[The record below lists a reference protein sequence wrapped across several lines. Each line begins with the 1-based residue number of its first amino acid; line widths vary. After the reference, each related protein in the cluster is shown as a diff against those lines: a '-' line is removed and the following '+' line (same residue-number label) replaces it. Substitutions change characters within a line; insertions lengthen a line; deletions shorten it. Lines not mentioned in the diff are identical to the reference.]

1 MWCSGLR
8 PERPPD
14 CDRDCWDV
22 MNHCWHGEPL
32 MRPHIGEVEISL
44 RAIYDRFAVTTAA
57 QQQQQ
62 QGAASVNGGAASSS
76 NDDFVEIDM
85 CESLT
90 TDSDLDFEE
99 LTLQ

>member
-1 MWCSGLR
+1 MAGLR

-14 CDRDCWDV
+14 CDRDCWDL

-44 RAIYDRFAVTTAA
+44 RAVYDRFAA
-57 QQQQQ
+57 QQP
-62 QGAASVNGGAASSS
+62 ATCSNGASSQQATS
-76 NDDFVEIDM
+76 NEDFVEIDVN
-85 CESLT
+85 ESLT

>member
-1 MWCSGLR
+1 MAGLR

-14 CDRDCWDV
+14 CDRDCWDL

-44 RAIYDRFAVTTAA
+44 RAIYDRFAA
-57 QQQQQ
+57 QQPAACSN
-62 QGAASVNGGAASSS
+62 GASSQAASSS
-76 NDDFVEIDM
+76 NEDFVEIDVN
-85 CESLT
+85 ESLT